1 MKGKIKLEAI
11 IEALRTEKLLEE
23 TDPRLLVNGH
33 KEDRVVRKIA
43 KLLQKGPGT
52 MVVALNKRR
61 FGGLGKLANMGIS
74 YFTFSG
80 DGNCVLFASYDPNRT
95 TAASSFIIDSVP
107 ENENHDFSPYKRS
120 GDGFLGGNGNGR
132 DEPGHQKAIQG
143 DGRQTDGT
151 QRHAGQSQDLRPRRH

>member
-107 ENENHDFSPYKRS
+107 EKDDPRTLPYKTVTDSR
-120 GDGFLGGNGNGR
+120 GDKNGR
-132 DEPGHQKAIQG
+132 DEVGHQKTLQG
-143 DGRQTDGT
+143 DGRQVDGT
-151 QRHAGQSQDLRPRRH
+151 QRHAGQPQDLRPRRH